1 MSVPHP
7 EDAPI
12 LNFAPQSPTR
22 TLSPVAYTNL
32 FRFTIESPRESLEEA
47 HHACFLFLQIM
58 HDCKNAG
65 LIVHSYQPY
74 SNSRSPSRTFGNASV
89 RETNQDVRIAKLYTA
104 LYVNSPTEYGK
115 INLVRMILYG
125 LFCPEAV
132 ETDITL
138 TKILP
143 LACHWPSMTP
153 DERQPKFESL
163 VNSARDIL
171 FRFFI
176 PLMAQGGTTPP
187 ASATLTPPSGLAGPG
202 QDTPNR
208 DRNLSSLVRRR
219 DGHQCVVSGLY
230 DADFIFAEE
239 RAGRAAP
246 DDEGGTATDAAHIIP
261 HALNN
266 VARDNANGTIGDSQV
281 FVWGILNMFD
291 PGVRDMLAG
300 SHIDNPCNALLLAHD
315 LHCEFGKL
323 HVYFEEV
330 PDEPHSY
337 RFKRTRGA
345 RRLRPDFNP
354 KSEVLTF
361 ANCEHGGLQLAPLPS
376 RRLLKLHAACCRM
389 LEMAGAAEYVENL
402 LDDFEELGTLATD
415 GSSEIGVLWGLYGL
429 QENCGAGSV
438 KFD

>member
-1 MSVPHP
+1 MSVPDP
-7 EDAPI
+7 DDAPRMSVG
-12 LNFAPQSPTR
+12 PQSPTR
-22 TLSPVAYTNL
+22 ILSPVASTHL
-32 FRFTIESPRESLEEA
+32 IRFAIESPRESPEEA
-47 HHACFLFLQIM
+47 HHASILFFQII
-58 HDCKNAG
+58 HDCKNAD
-65 LIVHSYQPY
+65 LTIHSYRPY
-74 SNSRSPSRTFGNASV
+74 SNSRPPSRTFSNASD
-89 RETNQDVRIAKLYTA
+89 REINQDVRIDRLYTA
-104 LYVNSPTEYGK
+104 LYVNSPTEHGK
-115 INLVRMILYG
+115 INLVRMILHG
-125 LFCPEAV
+125 LFCPEAA
-132 ETDITL
+132 EKDGTL

-171 FRFFI
+171 FRFFT

-187 ASATLTPPSGLAGPG
+187 TSATFTPASGLADPG
-202 QDTPNR
+202 QGTPNH

-219 DGHQCVVSGLY
+219 DGHRCVVSGVY
-230 DADFIFAEE
+230 DAEFIFAEE
-239 RAGRAAP
+239 RAGLPSP

-266 VARDNANGTIGDSQV
+266 VARDNADCTIGDSQV
-281 FVWGILNMFD
+281 FVSGILDMFD
-291 PGVRDMLAG
+291 PGVLGMLAG
-300 SHIDNPCNALLLAHD
+300 PEIDNPCNALLLAHD
-315 LHCEFGKL
+315 LHREFGKL
-323 HVYFEEV
+323 HVYLEEV

-337 RFKRTRGA
+337 CFKRTRGA
-345 RRLRPDFNP
+345 RRLRRDFNP

-361 ANCEHGGLQLAPLPS
+361 ANCEHGGLPLAPLPS

-429 QENCGAGSV
+429 
-438 KFD
+438 